1 MLIYLTD
8 QYTKLN
14 LGVILLQTQL
24 RQHLVINKD
33 LAHTYRLVQNE
44 FYTVKNELLDTFE
57 YRVSLE
63 SSLKDHKQVCI
74 KFKPLFYSQVKCAS
88 LEIQQESKNPFLQR
102 FSSKKATRTQVD
114 SHKLNRG
121 ESIDSPNL
129 FCKNLNGLC
138 CSTPQI
144 SDPEH
149 GVYSV
154 AWF

>member
-74 KFKPLFYSQVKCAS
+74 KFKPLFYSQVKCDMIYSMEAKVGIFKV
-88 LEIQQESKNPFLQR
+88 EIQVKIGCG
-102 FSSKKATRTQVD
+102 
-114 SHKLNRG
+114 G
-121 ESIDSPNL
+121 EFWQKWVIYVVIK
-129 FCKNLNGLC
+129 FET
-138 CSTPQI
+138 STL
-144 SDPEH
+144 
-149 GVYSV
+149 
-154 AWF
+154 